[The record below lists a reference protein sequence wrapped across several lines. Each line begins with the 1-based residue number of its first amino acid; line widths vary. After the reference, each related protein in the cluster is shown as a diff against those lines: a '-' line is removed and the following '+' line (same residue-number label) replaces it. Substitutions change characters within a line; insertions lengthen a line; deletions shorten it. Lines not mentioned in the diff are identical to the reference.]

1 MRAHLRN
8 IDRVL
13 AGTCRLMSSLALRNL
28 ATVKGRKLKWYG
40 HLTISDGLTKV
51 ILQRPIE
58 GKRRRG
64 APKKMWADNIVKQVI
79 RRDASNGT
87 QPAGGWEVMRWW
99 GSLSQLSTFM
109 KAYREYAREEGV
121 WDHCTLFSWKSTF
134 NFLSLKMY
142 YKTWHMSRIWAHLIF
157 SIQIIC
163 VQQLSTLLILWLLL
177 KKSTF

>member
-13 AGTCRLMSSLALRNL
+13 AGTCRLMSSLRLRNL
-28 ATVKGRKLKWYG
+28 TTVKGRKLKWYG

-109 KAYREYAREEGV
+109 KAYTEYAREEGV
-121 WDHCTLFSWKSTF
+121 WDHCTLFPE
-134 NFLSLKMY
+134 NQ
-142 YKTWHMSRIWAHLIF
+142 HLIF
-157 SIQIIC
+157 YHWKCIIKHGTC
-163 VQQLSTLLILWLLL
+163 LESGHTSFSPYRLYVYNNSARC
-177 KKSTF
+177 